1 MQRTLENFFR
11 ALRAAE
17 IRVSPAESIDAHRT
31 VELVGYG
38 DRQFLKDSLCVALAK
53 TPEEVA
59 SFDDCFE
66 MFFQR
71 QEFEAPDDGAGGDG
85 DLPEGDDDAAAD
97 LSDLPLAEMV
107 MSGDGAGLAAEMEQA
122 ANRVGAAEIRF
133 FTQRGYFARRIL
145 DEMGLRDLERL
156 IAELRRGD
164 DESDAALGQR
174 LEQGRRYLLEESRQ
188 YVERQYELY
197 ARANGENLRDE
208 FLMETRLSNL
218 EQRDFDRM
226 HRIVRRMAKRL
237 ATRYS
242 RRRKHS
248 KRGQLDIR
256 RTLRRNMPHDGIPF
270 DVVWKYTKI
279 ERPRIVVICDVSR
292 SVAAA
297 ARFLLLFLYSLN
309 EVVERLQAY
318 AFSDRLIDVGDI
330 LEHKDV
336 DEAIPEIMVK
346 IGFRP
351 TDYGQALDDYEEG
364 FMDEL
369 DRHTTVIIL
378 GDGRSNFTDPRI
390 DIMRRL
396 HDRSRSVI
404 WLNPEPESFWGTGDS
419 EMPRY
424 RPFCHVAKTCSTV
437 VHLER
442 VIDDILKSYARA

>member
-1 MQRTLENFFR
+1 M
-11 ALRAAE
+11 
-17 IRVSPAESIDAHRT
+17 
-31 VELVGYG
+31 
-38 DRQFLKDSLCVALAK
+38 
-53 TPEEVA
+53 
-59 SFDDCFE
+59 
-66 MFFQR
+66 
-71 QEFEAPDDGAGGDG
+71 
-85 DLPEGDDDAAAD
+85 
-97 LSDLPLAEMV
+97 
-107 MSGDGAGLAAEMEQA
+107 
-122 ANRVGAAEIRF
+122 
-133 FTQRGYFARRIL
+133 
-145 DEMGLRDLERL
+145 
-156 IAELRRGD
+156 
-164 DESDAALGQR
+164 DAALGQR